1 MSRTT
6 LEPIMSIKEKV
17 IHEVKK
23 TALVTVYFLVGFNLL
38 ALLLVLLD
46 AGFRDPQT
54 LFVAAV
60 MAGGQDTH
68 YATRR
73 PGPIKSKSV
82 SVPSDQCIRLENH
95 KCLETAGPDT
105 VEPDP
110 EEALTPSKLDPFAL
124 PVVQDRQLLA
134 ESEDFEVQNCPA
146 TDQDCEC
153 CEQRQ

>member
-1 MSRTT
+1 MNSRRAPAHIVSGHGADELTNF
-6 LEPIMSIKEKV
+6 S
-17 IHEVKK
+17 
-23 TALVTVYFLVGFNLL
+23 G
-38 ALLLVLLD
+38 
-46 AGFRDPQT
+46 DPRST
-54 LFVAAV
+54 VAAPS
-60 MAGGQDTH
+60 
-68 YATRR
+68 RL
-73 PGPIKSKSV
+73 PGPIQSKSL
-82 SVPSDQCIRLENH
+82 SVPSDQCIRLENY

-110 EEALTPSKLDPFAL
+110 EEALTPSKPDPFAL